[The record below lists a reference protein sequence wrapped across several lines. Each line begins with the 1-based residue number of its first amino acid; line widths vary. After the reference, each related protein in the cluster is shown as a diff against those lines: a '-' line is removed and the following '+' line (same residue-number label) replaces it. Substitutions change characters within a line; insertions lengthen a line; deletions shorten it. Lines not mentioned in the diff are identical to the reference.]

1 MKIVR
6 SIEKLP
12 YALTIGNF
20 DGLHRGHQQL
30 ISALKK
36 TGLRTAVLTFS
47 NHPSEVLKSANPAPL
62 LSTPEHKLRLLDQSG
77 VDLAIV
83 LPFTK
88 ELAAETYDHFLKNLK
103 EHLCF
108 THLIL
113 GNGSALGNR
122 QLGTQDKVE
131 TLGKTLGF
139 KAEYIDKFLEV
150 SSGATRKA
158 LQQGDLTA
166 VHLLLGRPFSIYT
179 QAAAEISLKGL
190 CLPPDG
196 TYAVQVEGVAGTAR
210 IEGSTLYLQTS
221 EALSHQPIEI
231 IFKD

>member
-1 MKIVR
+1 MKIIR

-20 DGLHRGHQQL
+20 DGVHRGHQQL

-47 NHPSEVLKSANPAPL
+47 NHPSEVLKSANSVPL
-62 LSTPEHKLRLLDQSG
+62 LSTPEHKLRLLEQAG
-77 VDLAIV
+77 VDLVIA

-108 THLIL
+108 TQLIL
-113 GNGSALGNR
+113 GKGSALGHR

-131 TLGKTLGF
+131 ALGKTLGF
-139 KAEYIDKFLEV
+139 KAEYIDKFLEI
-150 SSGATRKA
+150 SSGAVRKA
-158 LQQGDLTA
+158 LQQGDLET

-179 QAAAEISLKGL
+179 QAAAEISLKNH

-196 TYAVQVEGVAGTAR
+196 TYTVQVEGTAGTAR
-210 IEGSTLYLQTS
+210 IEGSTLYLQTPKV
-221 EALSHQPIEI
+221 LSHQPIEI

>member
-47 NHPSEVLKSANPAPL
+47 NHPSEVLKIASPAPL
-62 LSTPEHKLRLLDQSG
+62 LSTQEHKLRLLEQAG

-88 ELAAETYDHFLKNLK
+88 ELAAETYDHFLEHLK

-113 GNGSALGNR
+113 GKGSALGHR
-122 QLGTQDKVE
+122 QLGTQNKVE
-131 TLGKTLGF
+131 ALGKTLGF

-150 SSGATRKA
+150 SSGAIRQA
-158 LQQGDLTA
+158 LQQGDLTT

-179 QAAAEISLKGL
+179 QAAAEISLKSL

-196 TYAVQVEGVAGTAR
+196 TYAVQIGDVRGTAR